1 MISWLLEQR
10 LRPAVIRH
18 RRVALLWRLAAAW
31 GIIALVAF
39 GLVAFRPFTGLSAV
53 LAAAVLALTALFT
66 SFALW
71 LRHQRRAVNLSE
83 VARAL
88 EARYPELQGLLL
100 TAVQLPAGDLADT
113 NFLQRRVLRD
123 AVAHAGRHDWTDL
136 VPPGRRWRARAAV
149 TGGLVA
155 LVVSLGLLATLP
167 AGSRR
172 PSLIALGLPGVEVTP
187 GDVRLEKGQ
196 SLVVLARFG
205 GTPPAG
211 ADLVLAGPEGE
222 QRLPLVRSLSD
233 PVFGGSVA
241 EVATNFAY
249 RVEYAGKRT
258 RDFAVTVFEHPRLER
273 ADVDLNFPAYT
284 GRAPRRIEDTRRITA
299 VEGTEA
305 ALALRLNKPVAAAT
319 LVPRGTNLPAL
330 TLATASNVP
339 AATLNPLRLAA
350 SATYD
355 LRLVDAEGRTNKLPA
370 TFVVEALP
378 NRAPELRLTSPRGDV
393 RPSPLE
399 EISFTGSVWDDFG
412 VIRYG
417 LAWTRV
423 GGGTQVLELGAGAA
437 AEERRAFEHTLR
449 LEDLGVAPDDL
460 LAWHLWAED
469 IGPDGQPRRTEGDLF
484 FAEVRPFDE
493 IFRESEGGGG
503 EDMAGGEGG
512 GGGRPGRLTELQ
524 KQIINATWRLH
535 RQQGGGGAPEAPVPA
550 VPPARGSSRYLPR
563 PGPAASFAQVMGQ
576 RPAPEMERVPGG
588 RGTGR
593 TARPPAAV
601 PPPTGRYKDDLAV
614 VRAAAQQALD
624 QARETMQRQQDP
636 RTLATWAEAIQHL
649 ETSLTQL
656 ERAERT
662 PAALAEALV
671 TQQSAYQA
679 LLKLQARETAVTRGQ
694 QRGQGGGG
702 ENSMTQRQI
711 DQLDLRQ
718 SENRYETRRQAQSPQ
733 DEQRREEL
741 ALQNR
746 LQELARRQED
756 VNQRLQELQTALQE
770 ARSERER
777 EELRRELK
785 RLQEEQQRM
794 LADLDE
800 MQQRMSRPENQ
811 SRLAEQRQQLE
822 QAREDLQRAAEAAGQ
837 GQVSQAL
844 ASGTRAQQQL
854 QELRDQMRRQSS
866 SQFAEELRELRAEAR
881 ELARR
886 QEEISRQLAGGPAEP
901 ADQPPP
907 RRSLGDRPAE
917 EQAVEQLA
925 QQAQRLTN
933 LVARATQLSQEA
945 EPSEPLV
952 TRQLYDALRQFSQ
965 DDAGAVKET
974 REELL
979 RRGRLTREFNDR
991 LQAMAEG
998 DGARAVDLT
1007 AELLRRGLEP
1017 QARDAAQRARAG
1029 VETLRRG
1036 VERAADSVLGD
1047 DTEALRLAEA
1057 SLEELA
1063 AAVERELASAT
1074 GATNAPAAG
1083 GGQPGDPSG
1092 RADSSEPSAPSRAGQ
1107 PQDAGEPRLADRG
1120 DSPGEG
1126 QSGGSPQD
1134 GDGTQPQPG
1143 GPGGGERPATATATA
1158 AAGGRQGGSP
1168 RGGGDPGEGR
1178 QRGGFNLAELFNEE
1192 AGRGGGG
1199 SGPITGEDFAPWA
1212 DRLRDVEDMVDDPV
1226 WRTRLTGARERAR
1239 VLRLEQRRDLKKP
1252 DWAVVQLEVLR
1263 PLVEVRDALRQEL
1276 ARRSADT
1283 ELAPL
1288 DRDPVPDRYSDLVR
1302 RYYEELGRAH

>member
-31 GIIALVAF
+31 GIIALVAL
-39 GLVAFRPFTGLSAV
+39 GLVAFRPFTGLAAM
-53 LAAAVLALTALFT
+53 LAAAVLALATVGVSL
-66 SFALW
+66 ALW
-71 LRHQRRAVNLSE
+71 LRHQRRPVNLSE

-88 EARYPELQGLLL
+88 EARFPDLRGLLL

-136 VPPGRRWRARAAV
+136 VPPARRWSARAAV

-167 AGSRR
+167 AGARR
-172 PSLIALGLPGVEVTP
+172 PGLIALGLPGVEVTP
-187 GDVRLEKGQ
+187 GDVSLEKGQ

-205 GTPPAG
+205 GTPPTG
-211 ADLVLAGPEGE
+211 AELVLAGPEGE
-222 QRLPLVRSLSD
+222 QRLTLVRSLSD

-241 EVATNFAY
+241 EVATHFTY
-249 RVEYAGKRT
+249 RVEYAGRRT
-258 RDFAVTVFEHPRLER
+258 RDFSVTVFEHPRLER
-273 ADVDLNFPAYT
+273 ADVDLTFPAYT

-305 ALALRLNKPVAAAT
+305 ALALRLNKPVAAAS

-330 TLATASNVP
+330 TLATASNAP
-339 AATLNPLRLAA
+339 AATINPLRLTA
-350 SATYD
+350 SASYE
-355 LRLVDAEGRTNKLPA
+355 LRLVDADGRTNRLPA

-412 VIRYG
+412 VTRYG

-423 GGGTQVLELGAGAA
+423 GGGTEVIELGAGAG

-503 EDMAGGEGG
+503 EEMAGGEGGG

-550 VPPARGSSRYLPR
+550 APPARGSSRHVPR
-563 PGPAASFAQVMGQ
+563 PGPAAGLAQVMGQ
-576 RPAPEMERVPGG
+576 RPAPELERVPGS
-588 RGTGR
+588 RSAGR
-593 TARPPAAV
+593 TARQPATV
-601 PPPTGRYKDDLAV
+601 PPPTGRYEDDLAV
-614 VRAAAQQALD
+614 VSAAAQQALD
-624 QARETMQRQQDP
+624 QAREAMQRQQDP
-636 RTLATWAEAIQHL
+636 RTLATWAEAIRHL
-649 ETSLTQL
+649 ETSLAQL
-656 ERAERT
+656 ERAGRT

-671 TQQSAYQA
+671 TQQAAYQA

-718 SENRYETRRQAQSPQ
+718 SENRYETRRQARSPQ
-733 DEQRREEL
+733 DELRREEL

-785 RLQEEQQRM
+785 RLQEEQQQM

-844 ASGTRAQQQL
+844 ASGARAQQQL

-886 QEEISRQLAGGPAEP
+886 QEAISRQLAGGPAE
-901 ADQPPP
+901 QPQ
-907 RRSLGDRPAE
+907 RRSLGEPPAE

-945 EPSEPLV
+945 EASEPLV

-1029 VETLRRG
+1029 VETLRSG

-1063 AAVERELASAT
+1063 AAVERELAASA
-1074 GATNAPAAG
+1074 GATNAPATG
-1083 GGQPGDPSG
+1083 GGRPGDPS
-1092 RADSSEPSAPSRAGQ
+1092 RPADSSAPSDPSRAGAAPGSGQ

-1126 QSGGSPQD
+1126 QPGGSPQD
-1134 GDGTQPQPG
+1134 GDGGRQE
-1143 GPGGGERPATATATA
+1143 GPGGRQPPSPETA
-1158 AAGGRQGGSP
+1158 AAGGRQGGAP
-1168 RGGGDPGEGR
+1168 RGGGGPGEGR
-1178 QRGGFNLAELFNEE
+1178 QRDAFNLAELFNEE
-1192 AGRGGGG
+1192 GSRGGGTG
-1199 SGPITGEDFAPWA
+1199 GGPITGEDFAPWA
-1212 DRLRDVEDMVDDPV
+1212 DRLRDVEDMVDDPE
-1226 WRTRLTGARERAR
+1226 WRTRLTGAREQAR
-1239 VLRLEQRRDLKKP
+1239 VMRLEQRRDQKKP

-1283 ELAPL
+1283 GLAPL

-1302 RYYEELGRAH
+1302 RYYEELGRAN